1 MKIDLSNYDHRDYLD
16 NHRDYY
22 EGDRAGF
29 NPTLKVKLDD
39 STLFLMFLTN
49 MLITKDLLTVEY
61 LLQMENL

>member
-1 MKIDLSNYDHRDYLD
+1 MHRDYLD

-39 STLFLMFLTN
+39 STVLDVSYEYADHERFIDRGIPTANGEPVELS
-49 MLITKDLLTVEY
+49 LIHI
-61 LLQMENL
+61 